1 MATIA
6 LARFPVLLL
15 LNPSITKPF
24 LAYNSAASASIYSY
38 SG

>member
-15 LNPSITKPF
+15 LNPSIVKLY
-24 LAYNSAASASIYSY
+24 LACSSAASAPTYSY

>member
-24 LAYNSAASASIYSY
+24 LVCSSAASASTYIYS
-38 SG
+38 G

>member
-15 LNPSITKPF
+15 PQF
-24 LAYNSAASASIYSY
+24 LDRQALPRVQLGGLGFYLYL
-38 SG
+38 